1 MKILKPLK
9 PQMLLSK
16 LPILDKG
23 HIALIKC
30 SLSKRDASSLEI
42 EENLDIDFHKKM
54 RRCSHFT
61 FLVKAPISI
70 LLYLANFDVRI
81 TQLKTKSEVET
92 YEPSPADIGTGDL
105 ELDEA
110 ISDDIK
116 RTSEALTINP
126 KAYMQDGCS
135 AEIAAGILPVNTY
148 VTCIIS
154 GYYPSFLEIC
164 EHSRQNN
171 KQLIKGF
178 ISKVEDILNSE
189 WQHD

>member
-1 MKILKPLK
+1 
-9 PQMLLSK
+9 MLLSK

-23 HIALIKC
+23 HVALISC
-30 SLSKRDASSLEI
+30 SLSKKNAFSLEI
-42 EENLDIDFHKKM
+42 EENLDVDFHKKM

-81 TQLKTKSEVET
+81 TQLKTRSEVET
-92 YEPSPADIGTGDL
+92 YAPSPSDVSTGDL
-105 ELDEA
+105 SLDEA
-110 ISDDIK
+110 ISDDII

-126 KAYMQDGCS
+126 KAYMQDGCA
-135 AEIAAGILPVNTY
+135 AEIAASILPVSTY

-164 EHSRQNN
+164 EHSKQNN
-171 KQLIKGF
+171 KLLIKGL
-178 ISKVEDILNSE
+178 ISKIEDVLNSE
-189 WQHD
+189 WQNE